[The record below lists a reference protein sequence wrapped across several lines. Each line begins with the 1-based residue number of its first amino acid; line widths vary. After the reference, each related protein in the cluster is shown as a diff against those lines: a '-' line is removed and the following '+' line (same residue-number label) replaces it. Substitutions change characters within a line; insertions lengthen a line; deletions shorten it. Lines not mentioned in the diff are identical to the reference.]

1 MSETQQPKGTVT
13 LKDVGRS
20 SRIVNRVFK
29 YIFFLVYILTFAT
42 MVYWFVASDRYVSE
56 SVVMV
61 QNTDSSGSSQP
72 TDLLNMFIGTAGNR
86 SDQLILVEY
95 LTSLDMLKQLDKEFD
110 LRSHYSST
118 EYDIV
123 SRMWGKD
130 ISIEW
135 FYWYFKRRVTVTFDE
150 YTGVVKVQAQAFTP
164 EMAQNIT
171 SFLVREGEK
180 FMNDMSHSIAEEQVR
195 FLEKQVDIARED
207 VKESSQT
214 LLKFQNQKN
223 IASPTVEI
231 ANYQAL
237 IADLEKQ
244 KSELL
249 IKMRA
254 LPATLGGD
262 NQIRQTLNKNLQAIE
277 EQINK
282 VRAKLTSNKTSSLNE
297 LMDREQSLKMD
308 LEFKRDIYSSTL
320 TGLVKGKMNAARLIK
335 HVSILQQ
342 PSHPE
347 YAMKPDRIYCFL
359 ATLCLALLILGMLQL
374 LKAVILDHVD

>member
-20 SRIVNRVFK
+20 SRIVNRIFK
-29 YIFFLVYILTFAT
+29 YIFLFIYILTFAT

-195 FLEKQVDIARED
+195 FLEKQVDIAREG

-262 NQIRQTLNKNLQAIE
+262 NQIRQTLNKNLQAVE

-297 LMDREQSLKMD
+297 LMDKEQSLKMD
-308 LEFKRDIYSSTL
+308 LEFKREVYSSTL

-342 PSHPE
+342 PSSPE

-359 ATLCLALLILGMLQL
+359 ATVCLALLILGMLQL

>member
-1 MSETQQPKGTVT
+1 MSETQQPSGTAT
-13 LKDVGRS
+13 INDVGKS
-20 SRIVNRVFK
+20 SRIVNFIFK
-29 YIFFLVYILTFAT
+29 FIFRGIYLLTLLI
-42 MVYWFVASDRYVSE
+42 MVYWFVASDRFVSE

-61 QNTDSSGSSQP
+61 QNTDTAGSGQP
-72 TDLLNMFIGTAGNR
+72 TDILNMVIGTTGNKG
-86 SDQLILVEY
+86 DQLILIEY
-95 LTSLDMLKQLDKEFD
+95 LTSLDMLKKLDAEFD

-118 EYDIV
+118 EHDIV
-123 SRMWGKD
+123 SRLWDKD

-135 FYWYFKRRVTVTFDE
+135 FYRYYLNRVSVAFDE
-150 YTGVVKVQAQAFTP
+150 YSGVIKIQAQAFTP

-171 SFLVREGEK
+171 SFLVREGES
-180 FMNDMSHSIAEEQVR
+180 FMNEMSHSIANEQVV
-195 FLEKQVDIARED
+195 FLEKQVDLARED
-207 VKESSQT
+207 VKEASQK

-231 ANYQAL
+231 ANYQNL

-254 LPATLGGD
+254 LPASLGGD
-262 NQIRQTLNKNLQAIE
+262 NQIRQTLNKNLQAVE
-277 EQINK
+277 EQITK
-282 VRAKLTSNKTSSLNE
+282 VRAKMTSDKNPSLNE
-297 LMDREQSLKMD
+297 LMDKEQAFKMD

-347 YAMKPDRIYCFL
+347 YAMKPDRIYCFF
-359 ATLCLALLILGMLQL
+359 ATLCISLLVLGMLQL
-374 LKAVILDHVD
+374 LKAIILDHVD

>member
-20 SRIVNRVFK
+20 SRIVNRIFK
-29 YIFFLVYILTFAT
+29 YIFLFVYILTFAT

-135 FYWYFKRRVTVTFDE
+135 FYWYFKRRVTVKFDE

-195 FLEKQVDIARED
+195 FLEKQVEIARED

-308 LEFKRDIYSSTL
+308 LEFKREVYSSTL

-342 PSHPE
+342 PSSTE

>member
-1 MSETQQPKGTVT
+1 
-13 LKDVGRS
+13 
-20 SRIVNRVFK
+20 
-29 YIFFLVYILTFAT
+29 

-231 ANYQAL
+231 ANYH
-237 IADLEKQ
+237 
-244 KSELL
+244 
-249 IKMRA
+249 
-254 LPATLGGD
+254 
-262 NQIRQTLNKNLQAIE
+262 
-277 EQINK
+277 
-282 VRAKLTSNKTSSLNE
+282 
-297 LMDREQSLKMD
+297 
-308 LEFKRDIYSSTL
+308 
-320 TGLVKGKMNAARLIK
+320 GK
-335 HVSILQQ
+335 
-342 PSHPE
+342 
-347 YAMKPDRIYCFL
+347 
-359 ATLCLALLILGMLQL
+359 
-374 LKAVILDHVD
+374 